1 MPTNRAPAAG
11 LLLALAAALL
21 PGPADA
27 AALTSYIASRLPWRS
42 GAAGAGLAFAPW
54 RHRALDVLVLYAPH
68 RDWWSMSNYLQ
79 GPSLKNLVRWTPQ
92 TVLSLAMVPASA
104 KGQFAAC
111 AAGAFDPYFRQFGQ
125 LMAQDGAGRAVV
137 RLGIEP
143 NVGSASHPWGV
154 DSVDQIPAWVGCFRR
169 EAAALK
175 ATAPGLRIEWT
186 MAKRGKLPVNL
197 LAMYPGDDAV
207 DLVGV
212 HYYDT
217 GPVKSTQAL
226 WDQYY
231 DATWNGGPWG
241 LGTWLAAARAHGK
254 GLAVSE
260 WGVWDNGQ
268 GAAAADDPVYI
279 RNMYG
284 FFRAH
289 ADRLEY
295 ESYFDDR
302 PGVNQ
307 IFPVGAFPRASAAYQ
322 QLWATGQ

>member
-1 MPTNRAPAAG
+1 
-11 LLLALAAALL
+11 
-21 PGPADA
+21 
-27 AALTSYIASRLPWRS
+27 
-42 GAAGAGLAFAPW
+42 
-54 RHRALDVLVLYAPH
+54 
-68 RDWWSMSNYLQ
+68 MSAYFQ
-79 GPSLKNLVRWTPQ
+79 GKTLKNLSRWTPQ
-92 TVLSLAMVPASA
+92 TVVSLPMVPGSA

-111 AAGAFDPYFRQFGQ
+111 AVGAFDSYYRQFGR
-125 LMAQDGAGRAVV
+125 LMVLDGAGQAVV

-143 NVGSASHPWGV
+143 NVGSIVHPWGV
-154 DSVDQIPAWVGCFRR
+154 DSADQIPDWVGCFRH

-175 ATAPGLRIEWT
+175 AVAPSLKIEWT
-186 MAKRGKLPVNL
+186 MAKRGKLPVNAL
-197 LAMYPGDDAV
+197 SLYPGDDAV
-207 DLVGV
+207 DLFGV

-226 WDQYY
+226 WDRYY
-231 DATWNGGPWG
+231 QATLYGGPWG
-241 LGTWLAAARAHGK
+241 LGTWLGTAEAHGK

-260 WGVWDNGQ
+260 WGVWAKGQ

-307 IFPVGAFPRASAAYQ
+307 IFPAGPFPKASEAYRQLWSAGQQPAAVPGGAFPTPSMPVG
-322 QLWATGQ
+322 LP